1 MKKFLL
7 IALLVGF
14 YTVSFAQ
21 EGVKPDCNKPCSKP
35 RESCS
40 VKDKQA
46 CRPGNTKTS
55 EAKVLTE
62 LRKEL
67 VAVKS
72 SLGLSQEIEVGKTD
86 DESLQIMLTVVNALL
101 KEEGLAEVSSP
112 ESKAQTVSAIR
123 NKIAELKKRG

>member
-14 YTVSFAQ
+14 YTISFAQ
-21 EGVKPDCNKPCSKP
+21 EGVKPDCNKPK
-35 RESCS
+35 ESCS
-40 VKDKQA
+40 IKDKQA

-67 VAVKS
+67 VVIKS

-86 DESLQIMLTVVNALL
+86 DESLQIMLTVVNTLL

-112 ESKAQTVSAIR
+112 QSKAQTVSAIR